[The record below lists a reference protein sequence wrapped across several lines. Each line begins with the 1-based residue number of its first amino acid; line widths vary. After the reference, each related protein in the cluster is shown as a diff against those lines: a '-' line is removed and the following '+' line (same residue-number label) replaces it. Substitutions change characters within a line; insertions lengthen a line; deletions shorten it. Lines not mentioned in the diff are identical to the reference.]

1 MNFSGAGDGQKV
13 LVSMDRIDK
22 SFPGVQALADARLE
36 LRRGEVHA
44 LVGENGAG
52 KSTLIKILSGAH
64 APDSGTIA
72 IEGKVRHIR
81 SPIDAQRAGVAVIY
95 QEFNLVPTLSARENI
110 FLGREKAKLG
120 FVSRKDE
127 RRHVEE
133 LFARIGVNIDPE
145 TLCRD
150 LSVAQQ
156 QVVEI
161 AKAISIRARVV
172 VMDEPSACLTL
183 QEVERLFNI
192 IRDLKKHSIGIVYIS
207 HRLEEIFEVADRVTV
222 MRDGKYIGTRSIEQV
237 NISELIEM
245 MVGRTIENEFPKVKA
260 SIGEDRLVV
269 ENLCR
274 AGAVD
279 NVSFSVRAGE
289 VLGLTGLVSA
299 GRTEVARLIFGADA
313 RDSGRILL
321 DGKELRIS
329 SPREAIAAGICLLT
343 EDRKA
348 QGLVGALSARENFA
362 LPNLARWS
370 CASFIRQKKER
381 SVFAKYIEGLR
392 IKVADQDQPAGNLSG
407 GNQQKLVLAKW
418 LESHSNVVIFD
429 EPTRGIDVA
438 SKYEIYLLI
447 NELAAAGKV
456 IIMISSELPEI
467 LGMSDR
473 IIVMH
478 DGRISGEITDVA
490 DATQQHI
497 MELAIA

>member
-1 MNFSGAGDGQKV
+1 
-13 LVSMDRIDK
+13 
-22 SFPGVQALADARLE
+22 
-36 LRRGEVHA
+36 
-44 LVGENGAG
+44 
-52 KSTLIKILSGAH
+52 
-64 APDSGTIA
+64 
-72 IEGKVRHIR
+72 
-81 SPIDAQRAGVAVIY
+81 
-95 QEFNLVPTLSARENI
+95 
-110 FLGREKAKLG
+110 
-120 FVSRKDE
+120 
-127 RRHVEE
+127 
-133 LFARIGVNIDPE
+133 
-145 TLCRD
+145 
-150 LSVAQQ
+150 VAQQ

-313 RDSGRILL
+313 RDSGRIVL
-321 DGKELRIS
+321 DGKELRVS